1 MDLNWQT
8 EVPEEIQP
16 DPDENLSIQG
26 RYVVDTLNK
35 IISKAESIKGMARIL
50 DANQYFNGGGNNVT
64 SEIIEVE
71 NLLNQ
76 ISDEV
81 SYSAD
86 VYQTVEDQPVDNTP
100 EQDDLEDDE
109 VMLYGD
115 IEFV

>member
-1 MDLNWQT
+1 
-8 EVPEEIQP
+8 
-16 DPDENLSIQG
+16 
-26 RYVVDTLNK
+26 
-35 IISKAESIKGMARIL
+35 MARIL

-64 SEIIEVE
+64 TEIIEVE

-100 EQDDLEDDE
+100 EQEDLEDDE